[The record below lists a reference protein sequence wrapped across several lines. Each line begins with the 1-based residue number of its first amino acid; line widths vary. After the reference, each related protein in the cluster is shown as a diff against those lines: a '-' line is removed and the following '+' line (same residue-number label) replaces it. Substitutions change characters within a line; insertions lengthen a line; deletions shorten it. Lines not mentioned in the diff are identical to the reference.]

1 MSAMD
6 IGPAQRW
13 GMVMV
18 DPISGTLGSVT
29 RLGAAVAPAAPAAP
43 PTPVRQQVAAET
55 PEAPRALAQAMA
67 AEPPIDADRV
77 ARIKK
82 AIADGTFPILPSK
95 IADRLLAL
103 KLQWNPND
111 QA

>member
-1 MSAMD
+1 
-6 IGPAQRW
+6 
-13 GMVMV
+13 MV
-18 DPISGTLGSVT
+18 DSIGITSGSITRVTPSV
-29 RLGAAVAPAAPAAP
+29 AAAAPAAP
-43 PTPVRQQVAAET
+43 VAPVKQQATET
-55 PEAPRALAQAMA
+55 PEAPKALAQALS
-67 AEPPIDADRV
+67 AEPPIDAERV

-103 KLQWNPND
+103 KLQWNPHD